1 MTETQNDSQQKKLH
15 YIAGLP
21 RSGSTLLSSL
31 LNQNP
36 RFYSGPSSP
45 VVGTMMQIQQ
55 SLVNNELYTAYPKP
69 LQATE
74 LVASVASHYYSDVTK
89 PVVFDKNR
97 SWTNN
102 LGMITGFIND
112 NPKILCPVRDVSEI
126 LTSFITMHRRN
137 PYEVNGKINFID
149 EMLVKSNI
157 PLTDDNRCEF
167 LAGPNGILG
176 QSYTGMQQLVMEG
189 KQRFMHF
196 IEYSDLMTRPEETMQ
211 AIYDYLE
218 EPYFEHDF
226 ENIQNI
232 HREDDARIYGLAD
245 MHEVRAKLEKT
256 SVAPELV
263 LSPAVLQSCENA
275 EFWRN
280 LAPYS
285 SEEVSE
291 TATGSGVNAGF
302 FQTASTPAEPTNL
315 IGG

>member
-1 MTETQNDSQQKKLH
+1 MTTTQNKTLH
-15 YIAGLP
+15 FIAGLP

-45 VVGTMMQIQQ
+45 VIGTMMQIQRD
-55 SLVNNELYTAYPKP
+55 LINNELYIAYPKP
-69 LQATE
+69 QQATE
-74 LVASVASHYYSDVTK
+74 LVASVASHYYSDVNK

-102 LGMITGFIND
+102 FGMITGFLSY
-112 NPKILCPVRDVSEI
+112 NPKIICPVRDVSEI

-149 EMLVKSNI
+149 EMLIKSNI
-157 PLTDDNRCEF
+157 PLTDDNRCQF

-196 IEYSDLMTRPEETMQ
+196 VEYSDLMSNPQETMQ
-211 AIYDYLE
+211 RLYDFLE

-245 MHEVRAKLEKT
+245 MHEVRSQLGKT
-256 SVAPELV
+256 SADPASV
-263 LSPAVLQSCENA
+263 LSQAVLQSCENTA
-275 EFWRN
+275 FWRD
-280 LAPYS
+280 LVPVQES
-285 SEEVSE
+285 DITES
-291 TATGSGVNAGF
+291 
-302 FQTASTPAEPTNL
+302 AEPTNI
-315 IGG
+315 IGS